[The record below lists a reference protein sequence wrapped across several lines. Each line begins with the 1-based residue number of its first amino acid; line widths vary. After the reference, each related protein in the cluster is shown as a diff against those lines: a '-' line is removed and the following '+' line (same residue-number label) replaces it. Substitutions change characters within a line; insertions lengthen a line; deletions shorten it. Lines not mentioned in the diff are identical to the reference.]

1 MRSMPTVFA
10 SLFFS
15 LLTLSTS
22 VSVTATE
29 TAAYKPSRGNK
40 GELSDA
46 RRMMYLAAFEEDV
59 VRSYVAARLT
69 TTGLQPAV
77 YRKALLGYYNL
88 QQRNPSSPLRPV
100 LTIIDFSRPSSQKRL
115 WVIDL
120 EHNRLLHHTLVAH
133 GKNTGEN
140 MARTFSNRPG
150 SEMSS
155 VGFFITGP
163 TYTGKH
169 GLSLK
174 LRGMDAA
181 YNSNV
186 TDRAVVVHG
195 ADYVSEQ
202 FVRQH
207 GRLGRSQG
215 CPALPANQ
223 SSAIIQDIKRGTVIY
238 AHAPEQVEYSSN
250 WLTID
255 SALSFFAQQR
265 GLATGS

>member
-1 MRSMPTVFA
+1 MPTVFA

-15 LLTLSTS
+15 LLTLSAPTA
-22 VSVTATE
+22 VTATE
-29 TAAYKPSRGNK
+29 KAAERPSLGEK
-40 GELSDA
+40 GTLSDA
-46 RRMMYLAAFEEDV
+46 RRMLYLAAFEQDM
-59 VRSYVAARLT
+59 VRSYAAAGLT
-69 TTGLQPAV
+69 VTGLQPAV

-88 QQRNPSSPLRPV
+88 NQRNPSAALRPI
-100 LTIIDFSRPSSQKRL
+100 LTIIDFSRPSTEKRL

-120 EHNRLLHHTLVAH
+120 SRNRLLHHTLVAH

-140 MARTFSNRPG
+140 MARSFSNRPG

-155 VGFFITGP
+155 VGFFITGQ

-186 TDRAVVVHG
+186 MERAVVVHG

-215 CPALPANQ
+215 CPALPAGQ
-223 SSAIIQDIKRGTVIY
+223 SSAIIQNIKRGTVVY
-238 AHAPEQVEYSSN
+238 AHAPEQVSYSSN

-255 SALSFFAQQR
+255 SALSFYAQQK
-265 GLATGS
+265 GLASGN